1 MVKRKDGKRKPLKRK
16 KIAFGKSI
24 DGIKRRRSPEPK
36 RKYNNINHIDIDYIE
51 TDQHMEEIF
60 QFSLAVAVAGLA
72 IIFLCVAGICGVA
85 TFYGIKA
92 VIDTRREKRTKK
104 RGKK

>member
-1 MVKRKDGKRKPLKRK
+1 
-16 KIAFGKSI
+16 
-24 DGIKRRRSPEPK
+24 
-36 RKYNNINHIDIDYIE
+36 
-51 TDQHMEEIF
+51 MEEIF

-72 IIFLCVAGICGVA
+72 IIFLCIAGICGVA

-92 VIDTRREKRTKK
+92 TIEDRREKRAKK

>member
-36 RKYNNINHIDIDYIE
+36 RKYNNINHIGIDYIE
-51 TDQHMEEIF
+51 TD
-60 QFSLAVAVAGLA
+60 
-72 IIFLCVAGICGVA
+72 
-85 TFYGIKA
+85 
-92 VIDTRREKRTKK
+92 
-104 RGKK
+104 

>member
-1 MVKRKDGKRKPLKRK
+1 
-16 KIAFGKSI
+16 
-24 DGIKRRRSPEPK
+24 
-36 RKYNNINHIDIDYIE
+36 
-51 TDQHMEEIF
+51 MEEIF

-92 VIDTRREKRTKK
+92 VIEDRREKSKKK
-104 RGKK
+104 RAKK